1 MSWKE
6 LSLFC
11 QYFVRSNKFN
21 TGFKPKYTVGHF
33 TRLKSHLIS
42 KKQTAKIKKG
52 KEISFFKKKQ
62 ISKIF
67 GSKKN

>member
-42 KKQTAKIKKG
+42 KKYKQKVKQKKSFF
-52 KEISFFKKKQ
+52 KANKQKSFFKK
-62 ISKIF
+62 SK
-67 GSKKN
+67 

>member
-52 KEISFFKKKQ
+52 KEISFFKK
-62 ISKIF
+62 SK
-67 GSKKN
+67 